1 VGKIG
6 GSEPSVCRRVR
17 GWDLEFESGLLQRR
31 VQCEADFLD
40 PSWRRRL
47 KEGRANVL

>member
-1 VGKIG
+1 MAPAAPRK
-6 GSEPSVCRRVR
+6 
-17 GWDLEFESGLLQRR
+17 WDLQFESTSLQRR
-31 VQCEADFLD
+31 VQCEPDFLD